1 MAESDLEEGKK
12 SVHHSC
18 KAVASFNSDGDSPS
32 SKKKEE
38 ENRNKEE
45 KKTGWLTRKKLLS
58 PPPPCMY

>member
-32 SKKKEE
+32 STEIKKKK

-45 KKTGWLTRKKLLS
+45 KKTGWLMRV
-58 PPPPCMY
+58 

>member
-32 SKKKEE
+32 STEIKKK
-38 ENRNKEE
+38 
-45 KKTGWLTRKKLLS
+45 KKIEIKRKK
-58 PPPPCMY
+58 PAG